1 MISGNASGHLPRPT
15 RSPPDPEG
23 TCPMSLEK
31 MIATHPHA
39 DHRFD
44 PLAIAA
50 RHAGLCALFCTS
62 CADACLA
69 EDMDMRQ
76 CIRMCLDTAD
86 ICTATSRIATRL
98 TAYDATLRRRMLEV
112 CIEACTLCAE
122 ECGRHDHEHCRLC
135 GTMCRECADNC
146 RAALA
151 SL

>member
-1 MISGNASGHLPRPT
+1 
-15 RSPPDPEG
+15 
-23 TCPMSLEK
+23 MSLEK
-31 MIATHPHA
+31 MMALHAHA

-44 PLAIAA
+44 PLALAA

-76 CIRMCLDTAD
+76 TIRMSLDCAD

-98 TAYDATLRRRMLEV
+98 TAYDATMRHKMLEL

-122 ECGRHDHEHCRLC
+122 ECDRHDHEHCKLC
-135 GTMCRECADNC
+135 ATMCRECADDC
-146 RAALA
+146 RKALA